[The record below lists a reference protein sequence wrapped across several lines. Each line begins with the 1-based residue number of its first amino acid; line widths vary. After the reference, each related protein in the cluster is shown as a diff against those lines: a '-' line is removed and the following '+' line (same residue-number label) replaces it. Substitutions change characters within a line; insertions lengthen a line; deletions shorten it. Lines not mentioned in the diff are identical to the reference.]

1 MDKEFLK
8 TLIEFAEE
16 YSIMHLPVARVINLY
31 DEYIDYNID
40 MYIESY
46 CDLNY

>member
-8 TLIEFAEE
+8 TLIEFAKE
-16 YSIMHLPVARVINLY
+16 YNLMHLSFARVINLY
-31 DEYIDYNID
+31 DEYVDYNLD

-46 CDLNY
+46 YDLNY

>member
-16 YSIMHLPVARVINLY
+16 YGIMHLPVARVINLY
-31 DEYIDYNID
+31 DEFIDYAID
-40 MYIESY
+40 GYIESY
-46 CDLNY
+46 YNLN

>member
-16 YSIMHLPVARVINLY
+16 YGIMHLPVTRVITLY
-31 DEYIDYNID
+31 DEFIDD
-40 MYIESY
+40 AVARYIESY
-46 CDLNY
+46 CNLN